1 MRDIKFRAWN
11 VDDEIMLYSDFNAM
25 GFYSLENAQEI
36 AENTETVF
44 MYHAYTGDKDFVL
57 LQYTGLKDK
66 NGKEIYEGDIV
77 SMFQGT
83 QKSEVLFDSGMF
95 SVKRAYRTSF
105 YHDELELRHE
115 ILFNVID
122 TCEVIGN
129 IYENPELL
137 TQYEETAQ

>member
-1 MRDIKFRAWN
+1 MREIKFRAWDFDN
-11 VDDEIMLYSDFNAM
+11 QVMIGSDSLAFEGYAPIKHLLSLKGIM
-25 GFYSLENAQEI
+25 
-36 AENTETVF
+36 
-44 MYHAYTGDKDFVL
+44 
-57 LQYTGLKDK
+57 QYTELKDK

-77 SMFQGT
+77 SMFQGS
-83 QKSEVLFDSGMF
+83 QKSEVLFEGGMF

-105 YHDELELRHE
+105 YHDEFELRHE

-137 TQYEETAQ
+137 EGLK